1 MSTLLRAPRVRELL
15 GLLGTCGEVSMDQR
29 RRLLI
34 DGIQHLFG
42 ARAALT
48 VCASD
53 YTVHGQFRVEGV
65 VSSGFEGIHGERF
78 LASVAAG
85 TSEDP
90 VVTIG
95 AGLRSGAY
103 RRRDVLSDR
112 AWYRTRWASE
122 EFRAMGLDD
131 GLYARVA
138 LDARRTECL
147 GVFRPPGARTFTT
160 EDRALMGL
168 LTPEVPRLVRARSRP
183 MFIAVELGL
192 SRREAQTLERL
203 CRGESEKQVAEALAI
218 SRHTVHTYV
227 KALYRRF
234 DVTSRS
240 ELLARFIGGSS

>member
-1 MSTLLRAPRVRELL
+1 
-15 GLLGTCGEVSMDQR
+15 MDQR

-34 DGIQHLFG
+34 DGIPHLCG

-48 VCASD
+48 VCAND
-53 YTVHGQFRVEGV
+53 YTVDGQLHVEEV
-65 VSSGFEGIHGERF
+65 VSSGFEGVHGERY

-85 TSEDP
+85 ACEDP

-95 AGLRSGAY
+95 AALRSGAY
-103 RRRDVLSDR
+103 RRSEVLSDR
-112 AWYRTRWASE
+112 AWYGNRWASE
-122 EFRAMGLDD
+122 EFRTMGLDH

-138 LDARRTECL
+138 LDARKTECL
-147 GVFRPPGARTFTT
+147 AVFRPPGARTFTT

-168 LTPEVPRLVRARSRP
+168 LTTEVARLVRPRSRP
-183 MFIAVELGL
+183 LFIDVELGL
-192 SRREAQTLERL
+192 SPRETQTLERL

-234 DVTSRS
+234 DVKSRA
-240 ELLARFIGGSS
+240 ELLARFIGGATQ